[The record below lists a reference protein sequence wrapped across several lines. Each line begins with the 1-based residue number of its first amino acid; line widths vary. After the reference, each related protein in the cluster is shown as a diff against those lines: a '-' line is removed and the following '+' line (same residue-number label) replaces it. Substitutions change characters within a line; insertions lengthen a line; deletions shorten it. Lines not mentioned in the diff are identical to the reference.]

1 MQHDYA
7 GKSKNYSGS
16 MYFFIP
22 AKCYCR
28 VASALACR
36 SIAKV
41 NRSICELGRGGGCH
55 TSWVHRHAIASH
67 IHATDERLTHTHTHT
82 HTHTSILANPQTH
95 ARNAVPRQSQLC
107 LDGKFH
113 PHTLS
118 SIHCTCC
125 RVSAGRVWN
134 GCGCGNSHGM
144 IVHYQSPLQSAR
156 L

>member
-1 MQHDYA
+1 MKYYYA

-82 HTHTSILANPQTH
+82 HINLSEPPDPRTKCSPTSI
-95 ARNAVPRQSQLC
+95 AVV
-107 LDGKFH
+107 F
-113 PHTLS
+113 
-118 SIHCTCC
+118 
-125 RVSAGRVWN
+125 GREVPPTY
-134 GCGCGNSHGM
+134 
-144 IVHYQSPLQSAR
+144 IIIDPLYM